1 MLQRLVGCRSG
12 CTCIAVTQAA
22 QRRCTLFE
30 SLSKSPLLPCHLG
43 EQAAASWRH
52 CGGAPVVTGACS
64 VWGCA
69 MNSLPCDMMLPC
81 ALPCKLAAC
90 LRTSCWFSTLW
101 QVGPGP
107 LDLGSLESVRGFAEA
122 YRRSGKGLDVLV
134 RCAALGCAVLCCT
147 AAALPELCCAL
158 ASCRRGSQQRQGPG
172 EA

>member
-30 SLSKSPLLPCHLG
+30 SLSKLPLLPCHLS

-69 MNSLPCDMMLPC
+69 MNSLPRDMMLPC

-90 LRTSCWFSTLW
+90 LRTSCWFSLLSLDRW
-101 QVGPGP
+101 ARARWILGPW
-107 LDLGSLESVRGFAEA
+107 S
-122 YRRSGKGLDVLV
+122 
-134 RCAALGCAVLCCT
+134 RCAALQRRTAGAARAWMSWCAVLRSAALRCAVLCTCKLQARVAK
-147 AAALPELCCAL
+147 AAGAWRC
-158 ASCRRGSQQRQGPG
+158 
-172 EA
+172 